1 MREGGKQLR
10 RLGLPPSSCSRHP
23 RRRADPSILHRPANL
38 ACGGPAAIGD
48 GWPTAT
54 PKSVGLDGPR
64 LCGIAARL
72 EATDANVHAVIIVR
86 RGKLV
91 FEQYFQGHD
100 EPWGMGDGRHDF
112 DATTKHDMR
121 SVSKSVISLL
131 VGIAIDRKLIK
142 SADEPVVKFFPD
154 YSALKTPGWDNI
166 TLRHLLT
173 MSSGI
178 QWDENRAW
186 KDPQERRTASRQR
199 GRSVPLRPVEADR
212 GTSGHGVELQWRW
225 NGPARQHYRARVGS
239 AARGVRARST
249 VCAVRN
255 IRLEMDEVPER
266 AHAAA
271 AGLRLRPRDAAKIG
285 QLVLNK
291 GAWGGRQIVS
301 AKWIEQSVTPRFQ
314 AIGYFGGL
322 FYYGQ
327 QWWMG
332 RTLSGDKEVKW
343 IAAQGLGGQRIFIVP
358 ELDLVMVTTRALWQ
372 RAAGSGGARHPRQL
386 RHSLRQGQ
394 QRAIIKHGKKHEPE
408 IHGRRSHHPP
418 HHRAGNHLPA
428 GAGDAAGPDAG
439 AAGGEPGMDA
449 KGRRARRQR
458 TC

>member
-1 MREGGKQLR
+1 MNEVGKKLRHLGFAAVFMLAASGASAQLQEFSTGQR
-10 RLGLPPSSCSRHP
+10 
-23 RRRADPSILHRPANL
+23 NL
-38 ACGGPAAIGD
+38 ACGSPSAISD

-54 PKSVGLDGPR
+54 PESTGLDGER

-72 EATDANVHAVIIVR
+72 AGTNANVHAVIVVR
-86 RGKLV
+86 HGTLV
-91 FEQYFQGHD
+91 FEQYFPGYD
-100 EPWGMGDGRHDF
+100 EPWGMGEGRHDF

-121 SVSKSVISLL
+121 SVSKSAVSLL
-131 VGIAIDRKLIK
+131 VGIAIDRELIK

-154 YSALKTPGWDNI
+154 YSALKSPGWDNI

-186 KDPQERRTASRQR
+186 KDPQNDEPHLGSEADPYRYVLSKPIATPPDTVWNYNGGGTDLLGNVIERVSGQSLEAFAREALF
-199 GRSVPLRPVEADR
+199 VPLGISDWE
-212 GTSGHGVELQWRW
+212 WMK
-225 NGPARQHYRARVGS
+225 YR
-239 AARGVRARST
+239 
-249 VCAVRN
+249 N
-255 IRLEMDEVPER
+255 ER
-266 AHAAA
+266 IASA

-332 RTLSGDKEVKW
+332 RTLSGDKDVKW

-358 ELDLVMVTTRALWQ
+358 ELDLVVVTTSGLY
-372 RAAGSGGARHPRQL
+372 GSPRQANAAL
-386 RHSLRQGQ
+386 DIL
-394 QRAIIKHGKKHEPE
+394 ANFIIPY
-408 IHGRRSHHPP
+408 IRDNNTR
-418 HHRAGNHLPA
+418 
-428 GAGDAAGPDAG
+428 
-439 AAGGEPGMDA
+439 
-449 KGRRARRQR
+449 
-458 TC
+458 